1 MVTYKT
7 HEHSPDHKGFR
18 AQYEAVCGGKL
29 GFRAQ
34 YEAVCGGKLGFR
46 AQYEAVCGG
55 NRQCTNR
62 WIYLH

>member
-34 YEAVCGGKLGFR
+34 YEAVCGG
-46 AQYEAVCGG
+46 